1 MTDGKIYRLITV
13 GLWIGFCAGLF
24 WILLFLD
31 QINRMSNPI
40 GFILE
45 SALFE
50 EDATL
55 VALFWLY
62 PLMLGAQYVV
72 EGEFKWLPSGN
83 ISVPSVP
90 SVPSV
95 ASAVF

>member
-13 GLWIGFCAGLF
+13 GLWVAFCAGLF
-24 WILLFLD
+24 WILLLLE
-31 QINRMSNPI
+31 QINISSNPI

-50 EDATL
+50 VDATV

-62 PLMLGAQYVV
+62 PVMLAVQYVV
-72 EGEFKWLPSGN
+72 EGEFKWFPWKR
-83 ISVPSVP
+83 
-90 SVPSV
+90 
-95 ASAVF
+95 

>member
-13 GLWIGFCAGLF
+13 GLWVAFCAGLF
-24 WILLFLD
+24 WILFLLD
-31 QINRMSNPI
+31 QINRSRNPI

-50 EDATL
+50 EDATV

-62 PLMLGAQYVV
+62 PVMLGVQYVV
-72 EGEFKWLPSGN
+72 EGEFKWFPWKR
-83 ISVPSVP
+83 
-90 SVPSV
+90 
-95 ASAVF
+95 